1 MPTVRI
7 GTAAGMTARL
17 ERGIDAFRERAPEF
31 DVVLADLPVEAR
43 LNALRQGDLDLA
55 LPRGVRS
62 VPGLEVLPAWTERL
76 YAVVSRR
83 HPAADRRAV
92 GRAELA
98 GGTLRL
104 PAREH
109 DPPLH
114 DAVARVLSDTGW
126 QPAAGRPTG
135 TLQETIVE
143 VGSEPR
149 SWTVLPADQVAEIRS
164 TRVRAIPLEPPVT
177 IAAASSS
184 RRTRRTARPS
194 ARWRPSVTR
203 VSRTVHS
210 GPRGGGITPS
220 HAGRSART
228 VELMISQPQAG
239 GPLAGTAALV
249 TGASSGIGEGTALAL
264 AALGARVTVVARR
277 ADRLDA
283 LVEKIT
289 STGGH
294 ALAVSADITDE
305 EQAQAPSPAPSR
317 CTAASTPWWP
327 TRAS

>member
-1 MPTVRI
+1 MELRALRYFVAVADELHFGRAAERLHVAQPAVSQQIARLERELGVRLLDRSPRRVRLTAAGQRVLAAARGTLAAAGQVRIAAQQVVPTVRI

-31 DVVLADLPVEAR
+31 EVVLADLPVEAR

-55 LPRGVRS
+55 LTRGVRS

-92 GRAELA
+92 GRTELA
-98 GGTLRL
+98 DGTLRL

-126 QPAAGRPTG
+126 QLAAGRPTG

-177 IAAASSS
+177 IAGS
-184 RRTRRTARPS
+184 
-194 ARWRPSVTR
+194 
-203 VSRTVHS
+203 
-210 GPRGGGITPS
+210 I
-220 HAGRSART
+220 
-228 VELMISQPQAG
+228 
-239 GPLAGTAALV
+239 
-249 TGASSGIGEGTALAL
+249 
-264 AALGARVTVVARR
+264 VVAPDT
-277 ADRLDA
+277 ANGA
-283 LVEKIT
+283 AEC
-289 STGGH
+289 
-294 ALAVSADITDE
+294 AVAAFGDE
-305 EQAQAPSPAPSR
+305 GVPHRP
-317 CTAASTPWWP
+317 
-327 TRAS
+327 